1 MEQPLLTPQMSCD
14 PINGNPANKNAP
26 WKKLLLVLLILLLQ
40 TGCALPFLQ
49 AFSLFAFIVI
59 SDNMPGNLTDRDSVV
74 DLYREN
80 EEAFLKAAETGS
92 FEDLKDIFGVSD
104 VHVNR
109 DYVDIYCGGTG
120 MAPSSSYYGIFYSEG
135 DDLCALD
142 VAPGDSS
149 ALTERNG
156 GFSWEESGGDN
167 SYYVEPLG
175 NHYFYYEA
183 HF

>member
-1 MEQPLLTPQMSCD
+1 MEQPLLTSQMSYD
-14 PINGNPANKNAP
+14 PTKDNPTKKKVS
-26 WKKLLLVLLILLLQ
+26 WKKLLLVILILLLQ

-104 VHVNR
+104 VHLNR

-135 DDLCALD
+135 DDLCAID

-149 ALTERNG
+149 ALTERDG
-156 GFSWEESGGDN
+156 GYFWEESGGDN